1 MSDLTTRRITR
12 QPRVGL
18 DPERAAAWERL
29 QEVQERLRIG
39 YHGQAT
45 EDLAWAV
52 EQLLKL
58 WDINQQRERLREL
71 LDQEQGRVTDLRS
84 RNGTLLVQN
93 DRLREDNERLCR
105 AETEHVVATGQAVP
119 PAVLDDDREERRTAG
134 RTDWMEPEYGLLRP
148 ELTLMLNLAACRIE
162 RQTFVRELERLDWP
176 RGQADE
182 LADLLCALLAA
193 GSVRAGHDRARQ
205 ENAESPSIA
214 LIAAERQRQVE
225 AEGWTAKHD
234 DRHVDAELARAAACY
249 ALPPDGGRDTRLGL
263 PVHWPFEARSWRP
276 TPDDRVHELVKAGG
290 LIAAEIDR
298 LLRKAGDLP
307 AAAEVER

>member
-1 MSDLTTRRITR
+1 MSDLTTRRSTH
-12 QPRVGL
+12 QPRVCP

-29 QEVQERLRIG
+29 EEVQERLRIG
-39 YHGQAT
+39 YHGQAP

-52 EQLLKL
+52 EHLLKL
-58 WDINQQRERLREL
+58 WDIDQRRERLREL

-84 RNGTLLVQN
+84 RNGKLLVQN
-93 DRLREDNERLCR
+93 DRLREDNDRLHR
-105 AETEHVVATGQAVP
+105 AETEHVVAAGQALP
-119 PAVLDDDREERRTAG
+119 PAVLDGDREERRTAG
-134 RTDWMEPEYGLLRP
+134 RSDWMEPEYGLRRP
-148 ELTLMLNLAACRIE
+148 ELTLVLNLAACRIE
-162 RQTFVRELERLDWP
+162 RQTFVRELQRLNWP

-182 LADLLCALLAA
+182 LADLVCQLLAA
-193 GSVRAGHDRARQ
+193 LSAPAGHDRAHQ
-205 ENAESPSIA
+205 QDAESPSIA

-249 ALPPDGGRDTRLGL
+249 ALPPDGGRGPFDVPT
-263 PVHWPFEARSWRP
+263 HWPFEARSWRP
-276 TPDDRVHELVKAGG
+276 TPDDRVRELVKAGG